1 MLWFTMIFNSD
12 QKATIPFV
20 GFVVCL
26 FCMTLRLDAQ
36 ESDSA
41 RPSNRS
47 TGTPATGNR
56 ATPGEVQ
63 AKQGEEVFSGPQ
75 VGEEILP
82 FELTLA
88 LGESAGQVVDP
99 VAIAKG
105 GPLLLVFLHDVN
117 RQSVSMTRVLAEYA
131 RSRSKDGLHTS
142 VILLSDDATGAKST
156 LKRIEHALAKDVAT
170 GVSMD
175 GREGPGS
182 YGLNRTVQLTIL
194 MANKNRVTANFALIQ
209 PSLQVDLPK
218 VAEAIVAQIGGPV
231 PKLDQLL
238 QNGGAMQRTDRPGQA
253 TEQEK
258 PDPEMIR
265 SLVRPLIQ
273 LDADKEQVDQAAEAI
288 ERAIEKSPA
297 IQKEIGRIATTI
309 VSSGKLE
316 NYGTLHAQGY
326 LKRWA
331 DKYGQPPARPEDVP
345 KKP

>member
-1 MLWFTMIFNSD
+1 MSWFTMMIIGNSRV
-12 QKATIPFV
+12 ALYLIGYV
-20 GFVVCL
+20 ACV
-26 FCMTLRLDAQ
+26 FCVSLRLDAQ
-36 ESDSA
+36 EPDPA
-41 RPSNRS
+41 RPSNRA
-47 TGTPATGNR
+47 TGTQATQEG
-56 ATPGEVQ
+56 VQ
-63 AKQGEEVFSGPQ
+63 TKQGEEVFSGPQ
-75 VGEEILP
+75 VGEELP
-82 FELTLA
+82 SFELTLA
-88 LGESAGQVVDP
+88 LGDSAGEVSDP

-131 RSRSKDGLHTS
+131 RSRAKDGLHTS

-170 GVSMD
+170 GVSLD

-218 VAEAIVAQIGGPV
+218 VVEAIVEQIGGQV

-238 QNGGAMQRTDRPGQA
+238 QNGGGMQRNDRSPQA

-258 PDPEMIR
+258 PDPEIIR
-265 SLVRPLIQ
+265 GLVRPLIQ
-273 LDADKEQVDQAAEAI
+273 LDADKKQVDQAAEAI
-288 ERAIEKSPA
+288 EQAIEKSPA
-297 IQKEIGRIATTI
+297 IRKEIGRISTTI

-316 NYGTLHAQGY
+316 NYGTSHAQEY

-331 DKYGQPPARPEDVP
+331 DKYGQPPARPQDVP